1 MKMLHTVQKA
11 KRALLLLLAAVSLGA
26 FAVPSLSVDRLV
38 INEGEYADVAVNFDA
53 DSSPIG
59 ALQFDVQL
67 PSELGLSGVVRN
79 EARLDRDNFE
89 VSLSAVEGAEN
100 TYRVLILPNSAEVIP
115 TVEGDARLVTLK
127 IYSAGQV
134 DENGTTLKLQNIIAS
149 DYSIVDENGY
159 IKPQRVDL
167 EEVTVAVSNSVPVLT
182 ASDTVTLKAIGSE
195 GKQPVVVSL
204 ENKFPISALE
214 ASIYL
219 PKGLSIE
226 TKATGAPSFIYADD
240 RLVEPISIVGN
251 IVEAKEGDEYTK
263 VRVVISSTS
272 GVSFNGNSGAIFA
285 FNVIG
290 DDTLEDSTTVSI
302 KDIVVSTTGAVAIEV
317 DPVEVAIVNEVMVA
331 RKALAK
337 ETYDALLPQLNAVAD
352 NYAAVL
358 AEIAT
363 YPTEAAKAVAIGEDS
378 QAIADGIEAVK
389 QALAQELAAATLS
402 NEDGAW
408 TDKIN
413 ALQAQVDALAE
424 KAKDTNVAAIYGDS
438 KVSIIEYTNMVDIIL
453 EKTPAPAADSIEFL
467 KYDVN
472 GDGVINSS
480 DIRPMVELI
489 IEQNK
494 VKN

>member
-1 MKMLHTVQKA
+1 
-11 KRALLLLLAAVSLGA
+11 
-26 FAVPSLSVDRLV
+26 
-38 INEGEYADVAVNFDA
+38 
-53 DSSPIG
+53 
-59 ALQFDVQL
+59 
-67 PSELGLSGVVRN
+67 
-79 EARLDRDNFE
+79 
-89 VSLSAVEGAEN
+89 
-100 TYRVLILPNSAEVIP
+100 
-115 TVEGDARLVTLK
+115 
-127 IYSAGQV
+127 
-134 DENGTTLKLQNIIAS
+134 
-149 DYSIVDENGY
+149 
-159 IKPQRVDL
+159 
-167 EEVTVAVSNSVPVLT
+167 
-182 ASDTVTLKAIGSE
+182 
-195 GKQPVVVSL
+195 
-204 ENKFPISALE
+204 
-214 ASIYL
+214 
-219 PKGLSIE
+219 
-226 TKATGAPSFIYADD
+226 
-240 RLVEPISIVGN
+240 
-251 IVEAKEGDEYTK
+251 
-263 VRVVISSTS
+263 
-272 GVSFNGNSGAIFA
+272 
-285 FNVIG
+285 
-290 DDTLEDSTTVSI
+290 
-302 KDIVVSTTGAVAIEV
+302 
-317 DPVEVAIVNEVMVA
+317 VA

-363 YPTEAAKAVAIGEDS
+363 YPTEAAKAVATGEDS

-413 ALQAQVDALAE
+413 ALQTQVDALAE